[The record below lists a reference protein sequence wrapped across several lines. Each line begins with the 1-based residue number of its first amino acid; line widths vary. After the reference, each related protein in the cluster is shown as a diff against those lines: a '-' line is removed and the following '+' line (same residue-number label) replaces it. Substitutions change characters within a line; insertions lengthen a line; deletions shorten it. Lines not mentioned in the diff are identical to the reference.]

1 MNFYVCQLF
10 IYKHD
15 KHLGVCQ
22 PECLFKAIGFMAAFN
37 NLQSGTKNLD
47 TANLEMELDFIAG
60 ETCISG
66 SCQEIEG
73 W

>member
-1 MNFYVCQLF
+1 
-10 IYKHD
+10 
-15 KHLGVCQ
+15 
-22 PECLFKAIGFMAAFN
+22 MAALN

-47 TANLEMELDFIAG
+47 TANLEMEFDFIAG

>member
-1 MNFYVCQLF
+1 
-10 IYKHD
+10 
-15 KHLGVCQ
+15 
-22 PECLFKAIGFMAAFN
+22 MAALN

-47 TANLEMELDFIAG
+47 TANLEMEFDFIAG
-60 ETCISG
+60 EACISG